1 MIKFDFNDPT
11 VWNFEGAVY
20 LYSPSS
26 EEGAEMAEAIMESMA
41 DMNGVG
47 YREIEFFDYS
57 EAMKRAT
64 PDSRFSNKATCDHCG
79 AHFHYGA
86 MYENAAGEVAIV
98 GNVCASNKLNMT
110 AHEYADA
117 KLRSLVKRARS
128 KVAAD
133 KAEASLAPNRRAALN
148 FDHYISKD
156 IRSKFR
162 EWHNCSVKQWAL
174 IKKIAREGAEKAV
187 RIEEDK
193 KTAVAIPAELL
204 NGRHTIKGEIL
215 TTKFQESMYGDVLKM
230 LVKDERGFKVWG
242 TAPNALWED
251 HSGSVKGMIVEFSA
265 AIEVSKDDASFGFYK
280 RPTKVSVLFAPE
292 KETDSMKC

>member
-1 MIKFDFNDPT
+1 MFKFDFNDPT

-20 LYSPSS
+20 LYTGS
-26 EEGAEMAEAIMESMA
+26 EETMEYADALMCEMADANDVDGRSIK
-41 DMNGVG
+41 
-47 YREIEFFDYS
+47 FFDYT
-57 EAMKRAT
+57 EAKKLAT
-64 PDSRFSNKATCDHCG
+64 PDSRFSTKTTCDHCG
-79 AHFHYGA
+79 AHVHYGA
-86 MYENAAGEVAIV
+86 MYKNAAGEVAIV
-98 GNVCASNKLNMT
+98 GNICASNKLNLT

-117 KLRSLVKRARS
+117 KLRSLVARARS
-128 KVAAD
+128 KVEAD
-133 KAEASLAPNRRAALN
+133 KAEASLAKNRRDALN

-174 IKKIAREGAEKAV
+174 IKKIAREGGERAA

-204 NGRHTIKGEIL
+204 NGRHAIKGEIL
-215 TTKFQESMYGDVLKM
+215 TTKFQASMYGDVLKM

-265 AIEVSKDDASFGFYK
+265 AIEVSNDDDTFGFYK
-280 RPTKVSVLFAPE
+280 RPTKVSVVSVPE
-292 KETDSMKC
+292 GVAA

>member
-1 MIKFDFNDPT
+1 MKTFDFNNPER
-11 VWNFEGAVY
+11 WNFEGAVY
-20 LYSPSS
+20 LYSPTTD
-26 EEGAEMAEAIMESMA
+26 EGGEMAEEIMGAMA
-41 DMNGVG
+41 DLNGVG
-47 YREIEFFDYS
+47 YGELEFYNYDD
-57 EAMKRAT
+57 AIKLAT

-86 MYENAAGEVAIV
+86 MYKSDEGEVAIV
-98 GNVCASNKLNMT
+98 GNICASKKLNMT

-128 KVAAD
+128 KAAAD
-133 KAEASLAPNRRAALN
+133 RAEAALAPNRRDALN
-148 FDHYISKD
+148 FDHYISRD

-162 EWHNCSVKQWAL
+162 EYHNCSVKQWAL
-174 IKKIAREGAEKAV
+174 IKKIAREGAERAA

-215 TTKFQESMYGDVLKM
+215 VTKFQPSMYGDVLKM

-251 HSGSVKGMIVEFSA
+251 HSGSVKGMIVEFDA
-265 AIEVSKDDASFGFYK
+265 AIEVSNDDDTFGFYK
-280 RPTKVSVLFAPE
+280 RPTKVNVLSVPVEIAA
-292 KETDSMKC
+292 